1 MRRSGN
7 PSGVP
12 SDVPPDVPRNANG
25 RHGPATGPSR
35 GPAGGGPAG
44 SGPGNGPAGDGP
56 AGPAAGPA
64 GSGPAGRPPR
74 PARDSKRA
82 LRSAAAAVAGF
93 AGLVAW
99 TLMTGP
105 AAHAAPDS
113 ACLLPRTDVHH
124 SEGVD
129 SREGGY
135 ARPLGDVNALMIFLS
150 FPDAEPELTPQEVA
164 ADHFPATSDFFAE
177 ASYGKFRLHV
187 HPLTRWLRMPHPST
201 DYLINRDWDSTDRTD
216 YLRDALRLADPVAD
230 FHGYDV
236 VYLVAD
242 PDAPGVDS
250 DATKVVNLAAP
261 ITVDGTS
268 LRRLVTVFERH
279 PPDRNVLAHETGH
292 VFDLPDLYYR
302 PPAGSSADWD
312 THVGDWDL
320 MGSQFG
326 LAPEPFAWHKWKLGW
341 LDQEQVGCIS
351 RTGTTYHDL
360 SPDEVVGGT
369 KLLVV
374 RTGPDEALAV
384 EARTATGND
393 STACGQGVLLYD
405 VRSDRE
411 SGDGPI
417 DVLDGHPGTSACGD
431 SSVYPPLADAP
442 LGVGESYA
450 VADGSTQVTVTGHQ
464 SDGTW
469 TVRVTESA
477 PHSAAG
483 ASRRG

>member
-1 MRRSGN
+1 VRRPDS
-7 PSGVP
+7 
-12 SDVPPDVPRNANG
+12 PPDATSGGYP
-25 RHGPATGPSR
+25 GPI
-35 GPAGGGPAG
+35 
-44 SGPGNGPAGDGP
+44 
-56 AGPAAGPA
+56 
-64 GSGPAGRPPR
+64 
-74 PARDSKRA
+74 RDRRRA
-82 LRSAAAAVAGF
+82 LRSAAAALAGF

-105 AAHAAPDS
+105 SAHAAAGS

-124 SEGVD
+124 SEGVA

-135 ARPLGDVNALMIFLS
+135 ARAVGDVKALMIFLS
-150 FPDAEPELTPQEVA
+150 FPDAQPELTPREVL
-164 ADHFPATSDFFAE
+164 ADHFPATGRFFDE
-177 ASYGKFRLHV
+177 ASYGQFRLHV
-187 HPLTRWLRMPHPST
+187 HPVTRWLVMPHPST
-201 DYLINRDWDSTDRTD
+201 DYVINRDWDATDRTD
-216 YLRDALRLADPVAD
+216 YLRDALRVADPAVD
-230 FHGYDV
+230 FRGYDV

-261 ITVDGTS
+261 LTVDGNP
-268 LRRLVTVFERH
+268 LHRLVTVFERH

-302 PPAGSSADWD
+302 PPAGSNADWD

-341 LDQEQVGCIS
+341 LGRDQVGCIS

-360 SPDEVVGGT
+360 SPDETPGGT

-374 RTGPDEALAV
+374 PTGVDQALAV

-393 STACGQGVLLYD
+393 ATACTQGVLVYR

-411 SGDGPI
+411 SGDGPV
-417 DVLDGHPGTSACGD
+417 DVMDGHPGTSACAAT
-431 SSVYPPLADAP
+431 SVYPPLADAP
-442 LGVGESYA
+442 LGAGESWA
-450 VADGSTQVTVTGHQ
+450 APDGSTRVTVTGHED
-464 SDGTW
+464 DGTW
-469 TVRVTESA
+469 AVKVTESA
-477 PHSAAG
+477 PHG
-483 ASRRG
+483 VGRDRG

>member
-1 MRRSGN
+1 VRRFSSASVSG
-7 PSGVP
+7 GVH
-12 SDVPPDVPRNANG
+12 R
-25 RHGPATGPSR
+25 RL
-35 GPAGGGPAG
+35 
-44 SGPGNGPAGDGP
+44 
-56 AGPAAGPA
+56 
-64 GSGPAGRPPR
+64 
-74 PARDSKRA
+74 

-105 AAHAAPDS
+105 AAHGAEGA

-129 SREGGY
+129 SPESDY
-135 ARPLGDVNALMIFLS
+135 ARPEGDVKALMIFLS
-150 FPDAEPELTPQEVA
+150 FPDAVPELTPAEVA
-164 ADHFPATSDFFAE
+164 ADHFPHTANFYDR
-177 ASYGKFRLHV
+177 ASYGQFRLHV
-187 HPLTRWLRMPHPST
+187 HPETRWLRMPRPST
-201 DYLINRDWDSTDRTD
+201 DYAINRDWDAGDRTR
-216 YLRDALRLADPVAD
+216 YLRDAIAVADPQID

-250 DATKVVNLAAP
+250 DATKVVNLSQP
-261 ITVDGTS
+261 IDVDGTP
-268 LRRLVTVFERH
+268 LRRLVTVFEHH

-302 PPAGSSADWD
+302 PPAGSNADWD

-341 LDQEQVGCIS
+341 LRQDQVGCIA
-351 RTGTTYHDL
+351 RTGTTYYDL
-360 SPDEVVGGT
+360 SPLETPGGT

-374 RTGPDEALAV
+374 RTGVDSALAI
-384 EARTATGND
+384 EARTAAGND
-393 STACGQGVLLYD
+393 RTTCRQGVLLYK

-417 DVLDGHPGTSACGD
+417 DVVDGHPGTSACPAT
-431 SSVYPPLADAP
+431 SVYPPLADAP
-442 LGVGESYA
+442 LGVGESWTLPDGTTQVSVLA
-450 VADGSTQVTVTGHQ
+450 RQADGTF
-464 SDGTW
+464 

-477 PHSAAG
+477 PKSAAYHG
-483 ASRRG
+483 LGS